1 MEALILSITPFIGVA
16 ITIWLITSKK
26 FRASIGSDVTMSVE
40 QSTGMIVDSLR
51 IARVNQEIDWS
62 EDLTERG
69 LTAKTVKESRE
80 LFDSI
85 VRGNNKGV
93 SDV

>member
-1 MEALILSITPFIGVA
+1 MDSLILSITPFIGVA
-16 ITIWLITSKK
+16 IMIWLITSKK
-26 FRASIGSDVTMSVE
+26 FRASIGSDITMSVE
-40 QSTGMIVDSLR
+40 QSSGMIVDSLR

-69 LTAKTVKESRE
+69 LTAKTVKESRA
-80 LFDSI
+80 LFDTI
-85 VRGNNKGV
+85 VRGNKVGA